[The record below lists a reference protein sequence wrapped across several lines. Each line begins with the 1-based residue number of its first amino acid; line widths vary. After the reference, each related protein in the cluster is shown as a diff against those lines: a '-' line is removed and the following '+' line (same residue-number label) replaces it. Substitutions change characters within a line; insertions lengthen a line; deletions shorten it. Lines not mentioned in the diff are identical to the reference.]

1 MKLLNTTRLEKPVKP
16 AFKPRFKVSLIAA
29 SSLLAMGMHGVVS
42 AADVTVYGYAKADF
56 VFSSDQNTGKTVG
69 VGGLD
74 TTPGLAGESSFQAS
88 AEESRLG
95 VTVNNGQ
102 FSATV
107 EGDYFGGK
115 LRLRHAY
122 GQYGNVTAGQTW
134 TTFGERDWIAYPRTL
149 DFDTPVG
156 LVANRPTQLRI
167 TAGNFDFA
175 IENPSAT
182 ISAAAEG
189 VSARSAVP
197 DLVARYASKGDAF
210 SWMLSGLLRN
220 AEVDGGAADGES
232 ASVVGIMAAARL
244 NLGSAGA
251 LSATLMQNGNNR
263 GNNYGA
269 GGDFVVVGNQLESV
283 DSTAFSVAFQGN
295 AGPNSSYNLVYSE
308 FSFDDEYAGIL
319 GAGSPETLTTL
330 HANYIYS
337 PTAKMDYGIEVS
349 RAEREDYS
357 GNSADN
363 TRLQMSVQY
372 NF

>member
-1 MKLLNTTRLEKPVKP
+1 MNLLNNSVLTKQAKMVSKI
-16 AFKPRFKVSLIAA
+16 SLIAA
-29 SSLLAMGMHGVVS
+29 SVSLAMVAN
-42 AADVTVYGYAKADF
+42 AAEVNVYGYAKADF
-56 VFSSDQNTGKTVG
+56 IFDSDQDNGQTIF

-74 TTPGLAGESSFQAS
+74 TTPGLAGESSFQAT
-88 AEESRLG
+88 ANESRLG
-95 VTVNNGQ
+95 VTLKDGA

-107 EGDYFGGK
+107 EGDYFGGD

-149 DFDTPVG
+149 DFDNPVG
-156 LVANRPTQLRI
+156 LVANRVTQLRI
-167 TAGNFDFA
+167 TSGNFDFA
-175 IENPSAT
+175 IEDPSANL
-182 ISAAAEG
+182 SAAEEG
-189 VSARSAVP
+189 VSVRSAVP
-197 DLVARYASKGDAF
+197 DVVARYASKGDTF
-210 SWMLSGLLRN
+210 SWMLSGVLRN
-220 AEVDGGAADGES
+220 TEVDGGAADGES
-232 ASVVGIMAAARL
+232 ASAVGIFAAARL

-263 GNNYGA
+263 GNNYGT

-283 DSTAFSVAFQGN
+283 DSTAFSLAFQGRAGSN
-295 AGPNSSYNLVYSE
+295 AGYNLVFSE
-308 FSFDDEYAGIL
+308 FSFDDEFAGVL
-319 GAGSPETLTTL
+319 GGGGIDTLTTV

-337 PTAKMDYGIEVS
+337 PTAKVDYGIEVS

-363 TRLQMSVQY
+363 TRLQVSMQY